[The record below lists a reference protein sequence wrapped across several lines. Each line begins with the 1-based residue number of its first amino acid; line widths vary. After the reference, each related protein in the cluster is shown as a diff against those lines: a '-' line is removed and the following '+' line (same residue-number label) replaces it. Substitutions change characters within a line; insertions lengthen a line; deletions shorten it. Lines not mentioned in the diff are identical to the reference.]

1 MIDTPDSKTGEEAAE
16 RSGTQFA
23 RIRSRMGREQLFL
36 RRRDRLRIYLVFGST
51 SAVLEWGLLWYA
63 GVEPWRIGVLVL
75 LFFLPLAFGL
85 AKRDR
90 PPPTEQRFARISLV
104 FQFHMAVRLALTGGL
119 HSPLLPALGAMIVQP
134 VIILGPHRTG
144 FRLGASMLALVL
156 LVGLLPTWVT
166 GPTILGWPYAALLIL
181 AFAYSLVIVG
191 EFMKLNL
198 LAQERATEAIVALYD
213 ERVAEAEAQSR
224 RLQAVGGKVAHEL
237 KNPLAAIKGLVQ
249 LLARGATEE
258 RTQQR
263 LEVVQGEIS
272 RMEVIL
278 REYLSFSRP
287 LEDLEPE
294 QVDLAALVEHVAVVI
309 AGRADHA
316 QVRVTVEAE
325 PVGLVGDPRR
335 LQEALLNLLANAI
348 EATPPGGAVR
358 ISTRAEP
365 DGARVEIVDTGRGI
379 RPEHL
384 ERLGASFFTT
394 RREGNGLGV
403 VLVVGVVAQ
412 HGGRLHFAS
421 EPSRGTRVTLWL
433 PSQPTPV
440 ASGTK
445 VLTSSSTLSGAS
457 A

>member
-1 MIDTPDSKTGEEAAE
+1 MVDTPQSKTGEAD

-23 RIRSRMGREQLFL
+23 RFHVRMRREQLFFQ
-36 RRRDRLRIYLVFGST
+36 RDRLRTYLIFGSI
-51 SAVLEWGLLWYA
+51 SGMLEWGLLWFA
-63 GVEPWRIGVLVL
+63 GVELWRIAVLVI
-75 LFFLPLAFGL
+75 LFFLPLAHGM
-85 AKRDR
+85 ANRDR
-90 PPPTEQRFARISLV
+90 PPPTEQRFVRMSLV
-104 FQFHMAVRLALTGGL
+104 FQFHMAIRLALTGGV
-119 HSPLLPALGAMIVQP
+119 HSPLLPALGVMSVQP
-134 VIILGPHRTG
+134 VIILGPHRTS
-144 FRLGASMLALVL
+144 FRLGASMLTLVV
-156 LVGLLPTWVT
+156 LVALLPTWVT
-166 GPTILGWPYAALLIL
+166 GHTIVGWPYAALLVL
-181 AFAYSLVIVG
+181 AFANAMAIVG

-198 LAQERATEAIVALYD
+198 AAQERATGAIVALYD

-249 LLARGATEE
+249 LLARGAHEE

-263 LEVVQGEIS
+263 LEVVEGEIS
-272 RMEVIL
+272 RMELIL

-294 QVDLAALVEHVAVVI
+294 QVDLAELVEHVAVVI

-316 QVRVTVEAE
+316 RVSITVEAE

-348 EATPPGGAVR
+348 EATPPGGSVR
-358 ISTRAEP
+358 IGTRAEP
-365 DGARVEIVDTGRGI
+365 GGARVEIVDTGHGI

-384 ERLGASFFTT
+384 ERLGSSFFTT
-394 RREGNGLGV
+394 RREGTGLGV

-412 HGGRLHFAS
+412 HGGRMHVAS
-421 EPSRGTRVTLWL
+421 EPSRGTRVTLSL
-433 PSQPTPV
+433 PSRPTSI

-445 VLTSSSTLSGAS
+445 VLTCSSSLTGVS